1 MTEFEILLR
10 APATLVLLIA
20 NIAISIAAFGNA
32 RLMDRLLFDMNRI
45 RRFNEWYRMVTS
57 GFIHGDPFHLFMN
70 MLALF
75 FLGPYLELLAIGTM
89 PFLIVYMVSLV
100 AGSLWTYMEHY
111 RDVNY
116 RALGASGAVSG
127 VTTAA
132 AMFFPFSTIYVLF
145 ALPMPMIVFAICYI
159 IFSAWASRSGIRDG
173 IGHAAHLGGALAGIA
188 IVCVFWP
195 EAPQAAWQQFVATL
209 PTSF

>member
-188 IVCVFWP
+188 SVCVFWP

-209 PTSF
+209 PTSL